1 MAHQVTLIPGDG
13 IGPEISAAMREVVE
27 ASGVSIDWHVQEA
40 GAHVMEEEGTPLPER
55 VLDSIRETG
64 TAIKGPVTTPVGSG
78 FRSVNVALRR
88 AFDLYACVRPCLSM
102 PGDGS
107 RYDGVDLVI
116 VRENTEDLYAGIE
129 FDEGSEGA
137 HSIIDTV
144 AAQGAGTIKPDS
156 AISLKPIS
164 VSGSE
169 RIIRYAFDYA
179 RKNGRRKV
187 TAVHKANIMKCTDG
201 LFLHTAERVAAEYP
215 DIEFDNKIVDAT
227 CMGLVQNPADFDVM
241 VLPNLYGDI
250 VSDLCAGLVGGLGLA
265 PGSNIGLNQAI
276 FEATHG
282 SAPDIA
288 GKDIANPTA
297 MILSAAMMLD
307 HLGENE
313 AAHRIR
319 TAVREVLSA
328 GESVTADIKR
338 ALTGSTE
345 GSVGTRAY
353 GAAVASRVAELA

>member
-1 MAHQVTLIPGDG
+1 MSHLVTLIPGDG
-13 IGPEISAAMREVVE
+13 IGLEISEAMLEVVG
-27 ASGVSIDWHVQEA
+27 ATGVDIEWRRQEA
-40 GAHVMEEEGTPLPER
+40 GAHVMEAEGTPLPER
-55 VLDSIRETG
+55 VLDSVRETG
-64 TAIKGPVTTPVGSG
+64 VAIKGPVTTPVGSG

-137 HSIIDTV
+137 AAIMRTV
-144 AAQGAGTIKPDS
+144 EEAGAGTIRPDS

-169 RIIRYAFDYA
+169 RIVRYAFDYA
-179 RKNGRRKV
+179 RKNGRHKV

-201 LFLHTAERVAAEYP
+201 LFLHTAEKVAAEYP
-215 DIEFDNKIVDAT
+215 DIEFNAKIVDAT
-227 CMGLVQNPADFDVM
+227 CMGLVQDPSDFDVL

-265 PGSNIGLNQAI
+265 PGSNIGAEQAI

-307 HLGENE
+307 HLGEGE
-313 AAHRIR
+313 AASKVRQ
-319 TAVREVLSA
+319 AVRETLSA
-328 GESVTADIKR
+328 ADQVTADVKKN
-338 ALTGSTE
+338 LTGSTE
-345 GSVGTRAY
+345 GAVGTRAY
-353 GAAVASRVAELA
+353 AAAVAKRVRELG

>member
-1 MAHQVTLIPGDG
+1 
-13 IGPEISAAMREVVE
+13 
-27 ASGVSIDWHVQEA
+27 
-40 GAHVMEEEGTPLPER
+40 
-55 VLDSIRETG
+55 
-64 TAIKGPVTTPVGSG
+64 
-78 FRSVNVALRR
+78 
-88 AFDLYACVRPCLSM
+88 M

-137 HSIIDTV
+137 RSIIDTV

>member
-1 MAHQVTLIPGDG
+1 MAHEVTLIPGDG
-13 IGPEISAAMREVVE
+13 IGPEISAAMREVV
-27 ASGVSIDWHVQEA
+27 AATGVDVNWRVQEA
-40 GAHVMEEEGTPLPER
+40 GASVMEAEGTPLPER

-107 RYDGVDLVI
+107 RYENVDLVI

-137 HSIIDTV
+137 AHIIDEV
-144 AAQGAGTIKPDS
+144 AKAGAGTIRPDS

-169 RIIRYAFDYA
+169 RIVRYAFDYA
-179 RKNGRRKV
+179 RRNGRHKV

-201 LFLHTAERVAAEYP
+201 LFLHVAERVAKDYP
-215 DIEFDNKIVDAT
+215 DIAFDAKIVDAT
-227 CMGLVQNPADFDVM
+227 CMGLVMNPTDFDVM

-265 PGSNIGLNQAI
+265 PGSNIGARQAI

-307 HLGENE
+307 HLGEG
-313 AAHRIR
+313 AAATRVR
-319 TAVREVLSA
+319 TAVREVLA
-328 GESVTADIKR
+328 EGACVTADIKR
-338 ALTGSTE
+338 ALSGSVE
-345 GSVGTRAY
+345 GCVGTRAY
-353 GAAVASRVAELA
+353 GSAVADRVALLG